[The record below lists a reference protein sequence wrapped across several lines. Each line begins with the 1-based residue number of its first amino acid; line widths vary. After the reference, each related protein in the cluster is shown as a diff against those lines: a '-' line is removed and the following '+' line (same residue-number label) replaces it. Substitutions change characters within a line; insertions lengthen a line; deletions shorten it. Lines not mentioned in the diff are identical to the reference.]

1 MDFELNATEK
11 DIQQAAREFAEKEF
25 PDVAHE
31 YDEKEEFPMPVWKKA
46 CELGFV
52 GGFIEEIYGGSGL
65 GFTEVAMIMEQFWR
79 VDPGMG
85 NLILTAF
92 GAEIIQKYGT
102 EEQKRKYLPLLPSG
116 EAIMCCAITEPD
128 AGSDILLASTT
139 AIKDNDEYVING
151 SKMFITNGTV
161 ADLAVVFCMT
171 DPKSGNRYKRHSFF
185 IVERGRTGFETTKI
199 RGKMGI
205 RASDTAELSFNNV
218 RVPAENLIGGVE
230 NDGFKQV
237 MYLFNINRLIA
248 GASGIGVAQGAF
260 EKAVAHVKKRR
271 QFGKTIASF
280 QGVQFMIAEMAAK
293 IEVARNTLYKAC
305 WLIDQGKF
313 DPMVIS
319 IAKLFAGEIAVSVTN
334 DALQLH
340 GGYGY
345 IAEYDVERFYRDAK
359 IVEIYEGAREIEKL
373 TIAREILGKGE

>member
-185 IVERGRTGFETTKI
+185 IVEREGQVLKQRRSEAKWAYGPRI
-199 RGKMGI
+199 L
-205 RASDTAELSFNNV
+205 LSF
-218 RVPAENLIGGVE
+218 PSI
-230 NDGFKQV
+230 
-237 MYLFNINRLIA
+237 MYVFLLR
-248 GASGIGVAQGAF
+248 
-260 EKAVAHVKKRR
+260 
-271 QFGKTIASF
+271 T
-280 QGVQFMIAEMAAK
+280 
-293 IEVARNTLYKAC
+293 
-305 WLIDQGKF
+305 
-313 DPMVIS
+313 
-319 IAKLFAGEIAVSVTN
+319 
-334 DALQLH
+334 
-340 GGYGY
+340 
-345 IAEYDVERFYRDAK
+345 
-359 IVEIYEGAREIEKL
+359 
-373 TIAREILGKGE
+373 